1 MLRRPPSR
9 RLPLAPPPL
18 LGVPRRLRC
27 GELREGQLRDRLPQ
41 RLTRHLADKPRER
54 TEAAPPRPAADTL
67 GRSREAAL
75 VRLLRQ
81 ESPRLEGAVSADL
94 PKQRCSGASHSANS
108 ASSPAASASS
118 PAASASSPAASASS
132 APSPAAAGGGGGDTE
147 RGTRREAACEGTPG
161 TCRGQV

>member
-18 LGVPRRLRC
+18 LRVPRRLRC

-54 TEAAPPRPAADTL
+54 TEAAPPRPVADTL

-75 VRLLRQ
+75 VRLLGE
-81 ESPRLEGAVSADL
+81 ESPRLLEGAVSADL
-94 PKQRCSGASHSANS
+94 PKQRSSGASHSANS
-108 ASSPAASASS
+108 ASF

-132 APSPAAAGGGGGDTE
+132 APSPAAAGGGGDAE
-147 RGTRREAACEGTPG
+147 QGTRREAACEGTPWA
-161 TCRGQV
+161 CRGQV

>member
-18 LGVPRRLRC
+18 LGVPRRLRWC

-118 PAASASSPAASASS
+118 PAASASS
-132 APSPAAAGGGGGDTE
+132 APSPAAAAGGGGDTE